1 MPKLRELQKAFGA
14 SVLAEDHEGAE
25 GSKAAGFIHRGKLT
39 PQQQLQIYRNNYF
52 LGMSEALRA
61 TYSVIN
67 ELVSEGFFRYAADC
81 YIRQNPS
88 TTGDLGNFG
97 DGFPEFIETFEPA
110 AGHPYLSDV
119 ARLERAWHQVMHAAD
134 AAPLSGSRLQALTA
148 APLENLHFQLHPASR
163 LLESKWPIWTL
174 WSCHYSEATES
185 DRARRIDLDGGGE
198 RVLVIR
204 PQWQNEAH
212 LLAPG
217 EFAFLKALDA
227 GQVLPEAIAA
237 ALEEEADINVDEV
250 LRHHVALGTLTEY
263 FQG

>member
-14 SVLAEDHEGAE
+14 SVLAQDHEGAE
-25 GSKAAGFIHRGKLT
+25 GSKAAAFIHWGKLT
-39 PQQQLQIYRNNYF
+39 PQQQLQVYRNNYF

-61 TYSVIN
+61 TYTVIN
-67 ELVSEGFFRYAADC
+67 ELVSEGFFSYAADC
-81 YIRQNPS
+81 YIRKNPS

-97 DGFPEFIETFEPA
+97 DDFPEFIETFEPA
-110 AGHPYLSDV
+110 AGHPYLGDV

-134 AAPLSGSRLQALTA
+134 AAPLSGDQLQALATT
-148 APLENLHFQLHPASR
+148 PPENLHFRLHPASR

-174 WSCHYSEATES
+174 WNCYYSEATES
-185 DRARRIDLDGGGE
+185 GRDHKIDLNGGGE
-198 RVLVIR
+198 QVLVIR

-217 EFAFLKALDA
+217 EFALLKALEA
-227 GQVLPEAIAA
+227 GQALPEAIAA
-237 ALEEEADINVDEV
+237 ALGEEAGMDVNEV

-263 FQG
+263 F